1 VQVKP
6 LVNNNLHV
14 PPFLHGSDKHGFN
27 FVEVVVLVVV
37 VINLVVVVVVVR
49 LGIVV
54 VVEVFVLV
62 VLGVVLDIA
71 LISI

>member
-27 FVEVVVLVVV
+27 FVEVVV
-37 VINLVVVVVVVR
+37 VVVVR
-49 LGIVV
+49 LGVVV